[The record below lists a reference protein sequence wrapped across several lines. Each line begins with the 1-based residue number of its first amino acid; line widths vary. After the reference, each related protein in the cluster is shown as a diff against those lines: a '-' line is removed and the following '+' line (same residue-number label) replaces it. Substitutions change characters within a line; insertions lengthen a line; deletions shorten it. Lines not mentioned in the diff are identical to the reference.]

1 MSVNTNLSY
10 YQRNQEMILN
20 RANDNDTKMIKRN

>member
-10 YQRNQEMILN
+10 YQRNQEMIIN
-20 RANDNDTKMIKRN
+20 RAKDNDAKMIKRN